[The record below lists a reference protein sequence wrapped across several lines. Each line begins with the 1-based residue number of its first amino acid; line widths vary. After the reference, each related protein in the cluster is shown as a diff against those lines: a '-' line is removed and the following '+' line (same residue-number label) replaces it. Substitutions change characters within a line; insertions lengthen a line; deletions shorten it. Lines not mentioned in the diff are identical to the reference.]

1 MTKRLEVPPL
11 NIFIEDRKRKC
22 FEFLNLNGWES
33 NFDNLNHNNDFIT
46 FSKPKSYGI
55 DISRLGN
62 EMVFIDDTGDFYHA
76 EINLYTLIGV
86 LVYHRML
93 PVCFKQN

>member
-1 MTKRLEVPPL
+1 MPKRLEVLPL
-11 NIFIEDRKRKC
+11 NISLEDRKRKC
-22 FEFLNLNGWES
+22 FDFLNLNGWES
-33 NFDNLNHNNDFIT
+33 DYDNLNHNNDFIT
-46 FSKPKSYGI
+46 FSKSETYEV
-55 DISRLGN
+55 DISRHEN

-93 PVCFKQN
+93 PVCFKQ